1 MAKLEAVEEPAKQ
14 QHETNKKIRKKNHG
28 STKLFVGNLN
38 KTTIERQ
45 ETQTSSYHAYSFGK
59 GRAQLSRTGNWN
71 TATAAWHL
79 KPGVGNESV
88 ISARNVAAAAAAAA
102 AASATAAATA
112 ASATAAAAAASATAG
127 PSNCA
132 GSSIGAG
139 DRIVGVGIEP
149 FSDMGHHHASKARNE
164 HTAIE
169 GDERL
174 GLLLVVDVLGIR
186 RHVAS

>member
-14 QHETNKKIRKKNHG
+14 QHETNKKIRQKNHG

-38 KTTIERQ
+38 KTTIERY
-45 ETQTSSYHAYSFGK
+45 ETQTFSYHAYSFGR
-59 GRAQLSRTGNWN
+59 GRPQLSRTRNRN

-79 KPGVGNESV
+79 IPGVGNESI
-88 ISARNVAAAAAAAA
+88 ISARNVAAAAAA
-102 AASATAAATA
+102 SATAEPT
-112 ASATAAAAAASATAG
+112 
-127 PSNCA
+127 NCA
-132 GSSIGAG
+132 GSPISAG

-149 FSDMGHHHASKARNE
+149 FSDMGRHDASNARNE

-169 GDERL
+169 GDKRL
-174 GLLLVVDVLGIR
+174 GLLAVVNVLGIR